1 MDDAGDAESWEYKGG
16 TFTNTASWREC
27 GGRKLTELEGKLGN
41 KILTW
46 NTDVE
51 TTRLQVKL
59 DDRKEGL
66 QISYKLNG
74 ENWITEQF
82 IGRYPNV
89 KAYWIN
95 DNNWQKIALS
105 QEVEALDTELKSF
118 FGRILEW
125 DTDESTTRLQVP
137 ESERAYGLLVSFKK
151 ENSKWVTQ
159 QFIGEYTVDAY
170 WSNSSYWNTIA
181 TTSDISE
188 SEVALKK
195 LFGRILEW
203 NTTQADTLN
212 SIPSNERAAGM
223 IVTFKDPSSG
233 WKRLQYT
240 SDTVYTNTRW
250 GNDSSNWTNLDLSKD
265 IDNLNNK
272 VKELDDNKITKQ
284 VGKNLADPSE
294 FQVGAYSSTGGYV
307 GNANFML
314 TGYIPVK
321 SQNLIC
327 NKAVTSSGVYGA
339 VFDSNKTW
347 IRNLTNPYTF
357 AEGDYYVRF
366 CFKTLDKDSIQ
377 VEVGTESSDFENY
390 TPLNIIKK
398 LEDNIA
404 SLEADIAEI
413 GNSQQL
419 SDIKTGLASF
429 GDVIE
434 PFEIKEN
441 QYYDV
446 NTHEFK
452 NHSNTSLNLKC
463 YIFKASNIYLKTDYI
478 YNITGGAIKFLDK
491 NNNLLGVLYSG
502 TQDFPAKQDVLIV
515 SPLRTEFIVFETI
528 NSQYANLS
536 AHNVLFNI
544 DDRIVSLNESKA
556 VAIDFNW
563 GKFPKNKENLSVFF
577 LGNSFCGQMHMYWD
591 DLVTASNHSQAIK
604 NVVAR
609 GGKTYKYWLDDLQY
623 EDTYP
628 EGYLD
633 QDNPTDD
640 GEYDTT
646 FDRTDTLYKRLKGK
660 PMISDVPQEDRK
672 WDIVC
677 ICGLPCGNLFN
688 FYEDYPYMI
697 QLAKKIKRIVSNKD
711 LVIYFYVPPVPP
723 APNAEIGED
732 NVWGNTYET
741 SGIAL
746 EVANQVMKNQMAN
759 MGIPTSRLLF
769 GSVAMQN
776 LRNSFQVN
784 SSKEEV
790 MYDTELTIDRLH
802 PMYGL
807 PYLATSL
814 LCYQTILEN
823 VYDDI
828 DYTQDCLG
836 IKTSYNASYGGGEN
850 YSNVI
855 NIGDSNRQYAID
867 AVSGALIDYW
877 EPLNLGIEKKVVDDM
892 KVYNEQVISE
902 NG

>member
-1 MDDAGDAESWEYKGG
+1 MSKIYPTGGIDGTNKYTLETAIAMIPASLRNVGIKCSFLDDAGDAESWEYKGG

-41 KILTW
+41 KILEW
-46 NTDVE
+46 DTDVA
-51 TTRLQVKL
+51 TTRKQVPSSE
-59 DDRKEGL
+59 RKKGL

-74 ENWITEQF
+74 ENWIIE
-82 IGRYPNV
+82 
-89 KAYWIN
+89 
-95 DNNWQKIALS
+95 
-105 QEVEALDTELKSF
+105 
-118 FGRILEW
+118 
-125 DTDESTTRLQVP
+125 
-137 ESERAYGLLVSFKK
+137 
-151 ENSKWVTQ
+151 

-181 TTSDISE
+181 TASDISA
-188 SEVALKK
+188 SEVTLKK

-203 NTTQADTLN
+203 DTTQANTLN
-212 SIPSNERAAGM
+212 SIPSDERVAGL
-223 IVTFKDPSSG
+223 IVTFRDPSSG
-233 WKRLQYT
+233 WKRLQYIA
-240 SDTVYTNTRW
+240 DTVYTNPLW
-250 GNDSSNWTNLDLSKD
+250 GNNPSNWNNLDLSED
-265 IDNLNNK
+265 ITYLNDK
-272 VKELDDNKITKQ
+272 IKELNDNKITKQ

-294 FQVGAYSSTGGYV
+294 FQVGAYSNTGLYV
-307 GNANFML
+307 DNANFML

-327 NKAVTSSGVYGA
+327 NKAVTSSVYGA

-347 IRNLTNPYTF
+347 IRNLTNLYTY

-366 CFKTLDKDSIQ
+366 CFKILDKDSIQ

-452 NHSNTSLNLKC
+452 NYSNTSLNLKC

-478 YNITGGAIKFLDK
+478 YNNTGGAIKFLDK

-723 APNAEIGED
+723 APNAGIGED

-746 EVANQVMKNQMAN
+746 EVANQVVKNQMAN

-769 GSVAMQN
+769 GSAAMQN

-790 MYDTELTIDRLH
+790 VYDTELTVDRLH

-850 YSNVI
+850 YSKVL